1 MLDGLLGRITT
12 QTTIVDDIVAKQNK
26 VTHITDLSELIQ
38 TNNYLGELLTMTYK
52 NATIQISDFNRHKVG
67 GIPNGCFL
75 LASKINPNKLVLN
88 NELHNQ
94 EDYSVILLRV
104 LHPADLPNDLNRLQ
118 IKTQN
123 AENISSDEESWE
135 DTLDATSKKQ
145 LSWAGLECRI
155 LGTFYMKKNYDH
167 YELAFGS
174 DISNFYQS
182 ESLKIYKPTEKA
194 LETIINFGV
203 DEDSSIRV
211 GKIRYSSTQR
221 ENQGLDNV
229 AVYINPTDLIAQ
241 KTAIFGMT
249 RTGKSN
255 TVKTIVKA
263 IYQKRF
269 STYQPKK
276 IGQIIFDPNG
286 EYANENT
293 QDKDDKTGAAQ
304 AIKNLWKIPHNSK
317 HGNPDD
323 IKIYSLVENPDDP
336 QRIIMKINFF
346 DDKLIQIGK
355 DLIDLK
361 IETDGA
367 NTTSHYMR
375 NFLNIQFERPED
387 DMSSLRRYD
396 RKVLVYKTLLAS
408 SDYTPDIGKVKE
420 CKLFNEEL
428 IEALEKGI
436 HDFEIMT
443 DKEKD
448 KVREN
453 KVKYEQA
460 AFLLKSL
467 STKEGV
473 NYLQLKECFTAL
485 SLYIKD
491 PASTYHN
498 FNRHYMTKL
507 SQSGLPW
514 ADTELEVLLNM
525 FDYPNA
531 LRQIKKANIFH
542 SHKASKDDYAK
553 MIYKDLNEGRLVI
566 IDQAFGDSQMQK
578 IAAERITRTIFN
590 ENAKQF
596 SEGNLPTAILIFIEE
611 AHNLMPKGSEEDNTN
626 IWARVA
632 KEGAKFN
639 IGMLYSTQEVSSIQR
654 NILKNTTNWFIS
666 HLNNREEIR
675 ALEDYY
681 DFMDFSH
688 SILVA
693 EDKGFIRMKTRSNK
707 FIVPIQV
714 DKFQVK

>member
-88 NELHNQ
+88 NDLHNQ

-135 DTLDATSKKQ
+135 DSLDATSKKQ

-182 ESLKIYKPTEKA
+182 ESLKIYKPTEKS

-269 STYQPKK
+269 ST
-276 IGQIIFDPNG
+276 
-286 EYANENT
+286 
-293 QDKDDKTGAAQ
+293 
-304 AIKNLWKIPHNSK
+304 
-317 HGNPDD
+317 
-323 IKIYSLVENPDDP
+323 
-336 QRIIMKINFF
+336 
-346 DDKLIQIGK
+346 
-355 DLIDLK
+355 
-361 IETDGA
+361 
-367 NTTSHYMR
+367 
-375 NFLNIQFERPED
+375 
-387 DMSSLRRYD
+387 
-396 RKVLVYKTLLAS
+396 
-408 SDYTPDIGKVKE
+408 
-420 CKLFNEEL
+420 
-428 IEALEKGI
+428 
-436 HDFEIMT
+436 
-443 DKEKD
+443 
-448 KVREN
+448 
-453 KVKYEQA
+453 
-460 AFLLKSL
+460 
-467 STKEGV
+467 
-473 NYLQLKECFTAL
+473 
-485 SLYIKD
+485 
-491 PASTYHN
+491 
-498 FNRHYMTKL
+498 
-507 SQSGLPW
+507 
-514 ADTELEVLLNM
+514 
-525 FDYPNA
+525 
-531 LRQIKKANIFH
+531 
-542 SHKASKDDYAK
+542 
-553 MIYKDLNEGRLVI
+553 
-566 IDQAFGDSQMQK
+566 
-578 IAAERITRTIFN
+578 
-590 ENAKQF
+590 
-596 SEGNLPTAILIFIEE
+596 
-611 AHNLMPKGSEEDNTN
+611 
-626 IWARVA
+626 
-632 KEGAKFN
+632 
-639 IGMLYSTQEVSSIQR
+639 
-654 NILKNTTNWFIS
+654 
-666 HLNNREEIR
+666 
-675 ALEDYY
+675 
-681 DFMDFSH
+681 
-688 SILVA
+688 
-693 EDKGFIRMKTRSNK
+693 
-707 FIVPIQV
+707 
-714 DKFQVK
+714 